1 MYQPNGDMASTSNQ
15 HNNADFADELDL
27 PNLVDSDEPEL
38 RQLDEIDEKKNT
50 VAKADVLSVILSKY
64 GDDGIKLEE
73 CFRLYKIEYKD
84 LASLSDNDLK
94 QFGVADGQKRRLIL
108 NDFSQ
113 MLNQNDHYDK
123 ELESLNIEEY
133 GIDGLNN
140 IKKHL
145 FYLKLAI
152 NSSLLKIK
160 VHPTEDIYV
169 SNELNASE
177 LVLKTLEEMKK
188 TSNVMENQLLRLSSG
203 KKNNKNEMKISKK
216 FNCWSLFLVL
226 GATAISSAILFKYY
240 RTKLFKF

>member
-1 MYQPNGDMASTSNQ
+1 MYQPNGDMPSSSNQ
-15 HNNADFADELDL
+15 HNNADFGDELDL
-27 PNLVDSDEPEL
+27 QNLVDSDEPEL
-38 RQLDEIDEKKNT
+38 RQLDEIDEKKNI
-50 VAKADVLSVILSKY
+50 VAKADVLSIILSKY

-73 CFRLYKIEYKD
+73 SFRLYKIEYKD

-123 ELESLNIEEY
+123 ELEALNLDEY
-133 GIDGLNN
+133 GVDGLNN
-140 IKKHL
+140 IRKHL
-145 FYLKLAI
+145 YYLKLAI
-152 NSSLLKIK
+152 TGSLLKLEM
-160 VHPTEDIYV
+160 HPADDVYV

-177 LVLKTLEEMKK
+177 LVLRTLEEMKK

-203 KKNNKNEMKISKK
+203 KKNIKNEMKISKK
-216 FNCWSLFLVL
+216 FNCWTLFLTL
-226 GATAISSAILFKYY
+226 GATAISSAILIKYY